1 MRRRAVLAIALTDD
15 SAIAAAAMIGE
26 SKIPKNREETCT
38 DDSGEIALEQRDGG
52 AGWCPRDRLAA
63 SAFGAAGLDQA

>member
-26 SKIPKNREETCT
+26 SKIPKNREATCT
-38 DDSGEIALEQRDGG
+38 DDSVEIALEQRDGG
-52 AGWCPRDRLAA
+52 TAWCPRDRLAA
-63 SAFGAAGLDQA
+63 SAFGAAGFDQA